1 MTTTDLLVDIL
12 YWMEF
17 SDEDEL
23 LAELQDSDPD
33 VWANYTLF
41 AKKFSRCVDKLEVRN
56 AD

>member
-41 AKKFSRCVDKLEVRN
+41 AKMFSRCVDKLEVRN